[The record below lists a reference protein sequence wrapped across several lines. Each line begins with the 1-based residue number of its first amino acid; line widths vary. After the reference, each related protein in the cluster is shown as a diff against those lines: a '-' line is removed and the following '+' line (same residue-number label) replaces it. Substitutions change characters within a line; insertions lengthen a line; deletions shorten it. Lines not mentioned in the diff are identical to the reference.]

1 MNRIVAIVGRPNVGK
16 STLFNRLTGARKAIV
31 DDLSGVTRDRHYGE
45 SDWNGTRF
53 MVVDTGGFVPES
65 EDVFEKA
72 IRDQVHIAIEESALL
87 LFVVDVTS
95 DVHPLDEEFANVLRR
110 AGKPVLLVAN
120 KVDTAKVSP
129 QTAQFY
135 GLGFDELFE
144 ISAISGSGTGEL
156 LDRVVE
162 ILGPDAKTPVKENH
176 LEAMDE
182 NDESADAEAAVPSI
196 PKVAVVGRPNVGK
209 SSFINALTG
218 QDRNIVTDIAGT
230 TRDSIHTHYRA
241 YGKDLILV
249 DTAGIRKKSK
259 VQENIEFYSVMRS
272 LRALE
277 EADVVVLIIDATLG
291 LESQDLNLFWLAHK
305 NAKGVVILVNKWDL
319 VEKETNTMKAYTED
333 IRERLEPF
341 TDVPILFIS
350 AMTKQRIFQALEEV
364 MHVYENMQR
373 RISTRELNNFLLPVI
388 ENQPPPSRKGKF
400 VKIKYVTQLRSRRIA
415 FALFCNLPQY
425 VADSYSRFL
434 ENKLR
439 EAYDFKGVP
448 ISLYYREK

>member
-1 MNRIVAIVGRPNVGK
+1 
-16 STLFNRLTGARKAIV
+16 L
-31 DDLSGVTRDRHYGE
+31 
-45 SDWNGTRF
+45 
-53 MVVDTGGFVPES
+53 
-65 EDVFEKA
+65 
-72 IRDQVHIAIEESALL
+72 
-87 LFVVDVTS
+87 
-95 DVHPLDEEFANVLRR
+95 
-110 AGKPVLLVAN
+110 
-120 KVDTAKVSP
+120 
-129 QTAQFY
+129 
-135 GLGFDELFE
+135 
-144 ISAISGSGTGEL
+144 
-156 LDRVVE
+156 VE
-162 ILGPDAKTPVKENH
+162 ILGPDAQTPVKER
-176 LEAMDE
+176 LPDPIDE
-182 NDESADAEAAVPSI
+182 NDESADAEPALPWI

-218 QDRNIVTDIAGT
+218 QDRNIVTEIAGT
-230 TRDSIHTHYRA
+230 TRDSIHTHYKA

-291 LESQDLNLFWLAHK
+291 LEAQDLNLFWLAHR

-364 MHVYENMQR
+364 MHVHENMQR
-373 RISTRELNNFLLPVI
+373 RISTRELNNFLLPII

-439 EAYDFKGVP
+439 EHYDFKGVP
-448 ISLYYREK
+448 ISLFYRQK